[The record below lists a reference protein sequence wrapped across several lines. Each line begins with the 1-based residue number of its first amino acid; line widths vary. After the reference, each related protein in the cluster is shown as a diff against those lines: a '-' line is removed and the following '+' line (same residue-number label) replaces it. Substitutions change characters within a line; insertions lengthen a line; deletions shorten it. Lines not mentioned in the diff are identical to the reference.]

1 MNNETLFKVK
11 QDAVRAA
18 LSDVGVTYQTDGNE
32 TATKQIEAAFRVVA
46 EYAEKNGFTMRG
58 RMMRGLVDAQQEM
71 SDTDALHNAISA
83 VEGYSAFGSNV
94 KGRIIRALNR
104 VLGRI

>member
-18 LSDVGVTYQTDGNE
+18 LTAGGVHATDDE
-32 TATKQIEAAFRVVA
+32 MATKQIEAAFRVVA

-71 SDTDALHNAISA
+71 DDRSAVSQAISA
-83 VEGYSAFGSNV
+83 ISSSNIGQSV
-94 KGRIIRALNR
+94 KDRVIRALNR